1 MGPAIRAWI
10 NYLIENKWAGKSLM
24 LKTDEAMEQILEVEK
39 SRYRE
44 TQDIF
49 EKHYK
54 YRQVLM
60 IMAPEWIKA
69 CEVKEL
75 NNSELVGFDFNE
87 KKILI
92 SMIRNKVYATDRIC
106 THAYADLSTG
116 FMNEDEE
123 TITCPLHMS
132 SFKLED
138 GTAQNLPAEM
148 PLKTYKTK
156 IQNNSV
162 YILVE

>member
-1 MGPAIRAWI
+1 M
-10 NYLIENKWAGKSLM
+10 
-24 LKTDEAMEQILEVEK
+24 
-39 SRYRE
+39 
-44 TQDIF
+44 
-49 EKHYK
+49 
-54 YRQVLM
+54 
-60 IMAPEWIKA
+60 PEWIKA

-75 NNSELVGFDFNE
+75 NNCELVGFDFNE

-92 SMIRNKVYATDRIC
+92 SRIRDRVYATDRIC

-116 FMNEDEE
+116 FMNEDEG

-138 GTAQNLPAEM
+138 GTPQNLPAEE

-156 IQNNSV
+156 VQDNSV

>member
-1 MGPAIRAWI
+1 MP
-10 NYLIENKWAGKSLM
+10 
-24 LKTDEAMEQILEVEK
+24 D
-39 SRYRE
+39 
-44 TQDIF
+44 
-49 EKHYK
+49 
-54 YRQVLM
+54 
-60 IMAPEWIKA
+60 WIKA

-92 SMIRNKVYATDRIC
+92 SRIRDRVYATDRIC

-116 FMNEDEE
+116 FMNEDEG

-132 SFKLED
+132 SFRLED
-138 GTAQNLPAEM
+138 GTPQNLPAED

-156 IQNNSV
+156 IQDNSV

>member
-1 MGPAIRAWI
+1 M
-10 NYLIENKWAGKSLM
+10 
-24 LKTDEAMEQILEVEK
+24 
-39 SRYRE
+39 
-44 TQDIF
+44 
-49 EKHYK
+49 
-54 YRQVLM
+54 
-60 IMAPEWIKA
+60 MAPEWIKA

-92 SMIRNKVYATDRIC
+92 SMIRNRVYATDRIC

-138 GTAQNLPAEM
+138 GTPQNLPAEV
-148 PLKTYKTK
+148 PLETYKTK
-156 IQNNSV
+156 IHDNSV

>member
-1 MGPAIRAWI
+1 M
-10 NYLIENKWAGKSLM
+10 
-24 LKTDEAMEQILEVEK
+24 
-39 SRYRE
+39 
-44 TQDIF
+44 
-49 EKHYK
+49 
-54 YRQVLM
+54 
-60 IMAPEWIKA
+60 PEWIKA
-69 CEVKEL
+69 CEMKEL
-75 NNSELVGFDFNE
+75 NNSELLGFDFNE

-92 SMIRNKVYATDRIC
+92 SKIRDRVYATDRIC

-116 FMNEDEE
+116 FMNEDEG

-138 GTAQNLPAEM
+138 GTPQNLPAEE

-156 IQNNSV
+156 IQDNSV